1 MNLIC
6 KSITSGTFSEDELL
20 RIQNRNHQDLQ
31 QIFMK
36 GHTKEEELRFP
47 IPNGNNRNYSRSFLY
62 EKYYKRRWFIDQEAE
77 QANSPAKSQKQS
89 KTNNLLEDEGDIKS
103 FNNPN
108 QFKRFGD
115 YQNVHLASSPDA
127 AEPFQHMEIKKYV
140 SYSIS
145 MPVNPTVS
153 SSTVAEGSAEDKS
166 TKKDPY
172 SVFKSEEVKQP
183 SLFAKFEE
191 QRRIDEASDPYAAFR
206 YASSTKSIFDSPS
219 TSLVFSTTTKTT
231 SFPSVQPV
239 STHVASED
247 DDFGEFM
254 GATTLVAQYPTAT
267 TKTLSKDN
275 LLNAGTYASF
285 YIL

>member
-1 MNLIC
+1 
-6 KSITSGTFSEDELL
+6 
-20 RIQNRNHQDLQ
+20 
-31 QIFMK
+31 MK

-62 EKYYKRRWFIDQEAE
+62 EKYYKRRWFIDQEAD
-77 QANSPAKSQKQS
+77 QSNSPTKSQEQKQS
-89 KTNNLLEDEGDIKS
+89 KTNNFLLEDEIDEGDIKS

-127 AEPFQHMEIKKYV
+127 AEPFQHMEIKKSV

-145 MPVNPTVS
+145 MPVKPAPS
-153 SSTVAEGSAEDKS
+153 SSTVTEGFVKEES

-172 SVFKSEEVKQP
+172 AVFKSEEVKQP

-206 YASSTKSIFDSPS
+206 YASSTKSIFDSPPAS
-219 TSLVFSTTTKTT
+219 SVFSTTTKTT
-231 SFPSVQPV
+231 SFPCVQPV
-239 STHVASED
+239 STLAASED

-254 GATTLVAQYPTAT
+254 GATTLVAQYPVAT
-267 TKTLSKDN
+267 TTTLSKDN
-275 LLNAGTYASF
+275 LLNAGTTLFFTF
-285 YIL
+285 YKPISNQTKYRLFGFAQILDFIK